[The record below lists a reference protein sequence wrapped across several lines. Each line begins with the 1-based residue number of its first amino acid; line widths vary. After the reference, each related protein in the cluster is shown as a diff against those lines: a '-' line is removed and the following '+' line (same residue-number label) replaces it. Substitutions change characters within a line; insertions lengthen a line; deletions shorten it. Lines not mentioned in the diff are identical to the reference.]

1 MKTQSDPEWL
11 VAASALVYNLNRC
24 PARRTTL
31 LREPPVL
38 ECNTFAITEHKKI
51 LSSVQSYDIKNGETG
66 DPVGTAV
73 ENISGLNKVLRW
85 VVSKQFLP
93 TVVEVREKPDDAL
106 VFTISRG
113 MYLFRSRVE
122 VRDAQG
128 QVIGYFKSKF
138 LTISGGFHVYDKDGK
153 YFANVKGRMF
163 GFNFKFLTED
173 GKVELGEV
181 SKKLGGLAGLAK
193 EMFFSAD
200 NYFLQVNPSLAEQP
214 LAKMLLLAATL
225 AVDIIYKS
233 ESKGGADA
241 SDLLGE

>member
-1 MKTQSDPEWL
+1 M
-11 VAASALVYNLNRC
+11 
-24 PARRTTL
+24 
-31 LREPPVL
+31 L

-51 LSSVQSYDIKNGETG
+51 FSSVQSYEIKNGENG
-66 DPVGTAV
+66 EPVGAAT
-73 ENISGLNKVLRW
+73 ENISGLTQALRW
-85 VVSKQFLP
+85 VMSKQLLP
-93 TVVEVREKPDDAL
+93 TLVEVREKPDDSL
-106 VFTISRG
+106 VFTLRRG
-113 MYLFRSRVE
+113 WYLFRSRVE

-128 QVIGYFKSKF
+128 QLIGTFKSKF
-138 LTISGGFHVYDKDGK
+138 LTISGGFHVYDKDDN
-153 YFANVKGRMF
+153 YFANVKGKMF
-163 GFNFKFLTED
+163 GFNYKFLTED

-200 NYFLQVNPSLAEQP
+200 KYYLKVNPELAEQP

-233 ESKGGADA
+233 ESKGS